1 MSSTMFNMI
10 TSMVGSSMNKAAN
23 SKTADAVTSP
33 VLDTLDIAGYNYAS
47 GRYPLEGA
55 AHPERVIF
63 GSETFPQDIY
73 KNWEMVRKYPYLIG
87 DFMWTAWDYL
97 GKPGLGPG
105 HTRRTEKALTS
116 LFPGCLL
123 MWEPLIF

>member
-1 MSSTMFNMI
+1 MFNMI

-97 GKPGLGPG
+97 GEAGIGAWAYTPDGKGFNKP
-105 HTRRTEKALTS
+105 
-116 LFPGCLL
+116 FPLAAC
-123 MWEPLIF
+123 